1 MHRHS
6 FVGYGGNITMLLS
19 QLSSYFIV
27 VVVAVVNF
35 DSEKNN
41 KLEGTT

>member
-6 FVGYGGNITMLLS
+6 FVGYGGDVTMLLV

-27 VVVAVVNF
+27 VVVAVVSF
-35 DSEKNN
+35 DSEK
-41 KLEGTT
+41 K